1 MNIEMQKSELSKR
14 QNSLRSEVSDI
25 QEEVVVLL
33 ALLRKAEGEIG
44 EIQAKLDEIEEQET
58 ISLSYAC

>member
-1 MNIEMQKSELSKR
+1 MNIEMQKFELSKR

-33 ALLRKAEGEIG
+33 ALLRKAEGEIE
-44 EIQAKLDEIEEQET
+44 EIQTKLDEIEEQET
-58 ISLSYAC
+58 ISFSYAS

>member
-33 ALLRKAEGEIG
+33 ALLRKAEGEIE
-44 EIQAKLDEIEEQET
+44 EIQTKLDEIEEQET
-58 ISLSYAC
+58 ISFSYAS